1 MPKLIAFWRRV
12 VSSSPCLHTFVFL
25 TKPLIFIIVL
35 FIYDALITFDREVLY
50 FWTARWTG
58 ASLLFVVNRYISMT
72 LYVMEVCLWLY
83 GLTVDDPDSAV
94 RRSCTRFSLVT
105 YAFEILQ
112 FVPWAVFSALRTYV
126 LSRKKIPGLLILALS
141 TMPTGVNLVAI
152 YAYGPTGISHPPFG
166 CLLTTSM
173 TRTEAQRFISVVV
186 ILARVPLIVAD
197 IMLIYITWT
206 NLSRRSALQDLRRSK
221 RLSFSDVLFRSG
233 ILDCYVIRLL
243 FTLNVLHLAFSLTT
257 VWSMLYLT
265 VRTALMPFITA
276 ILVSRFLIQLQEVNH
291 AVVPVDPDDP
301 LHSSRDPYSDTPS
314 FISSLGGFINPDVR
328 AASTEEESELR
339 EGPHSGEESEA
350 RPSESQTAP
359 SSSFV

>member
-1 MPKLIAFWRRV
+1 
-12 VSSSPCLHTFVFL
+12 
-25 TKPLIFIIVL
+25 
-35 FIYDALITFDREVLY
+35 
-50 FWTARWTG
+50 
-58 ASLLFVVNRYISMT
+58 
-72 LYVMEVCLWLY
+72 
-83 GLTVDDPDSAV
+83 
-94 RRSCTRFSLVT
+94 
-105 YAFEILQ
+105 
-112 FVPWAVFSALRTYV
+112 
-126 LSRKKIPGLLILALS
+126 
-141 TMPTGVNLVAI
+141 MPTGVNLVAI

-173 TRTEAQRFISVVV
+173 TRTEAQSTRFV

-233 ILDCYVIRLL
+233 TIYFVLL

-257 VWSMLYLT
+257 VLVGFGHSYLT
-265 VRTALMPFITA
+265 TFTGPITA